1 MNSLAELTCHIWG
14 KAGPAG
20 YFWPMKRT
28 QRQTLDNVNRGYQL
42 IVLEGQCH
50 TILSGSPVRIKF
62 WELNSHTEFKFCYL
76 YLRMARVEKNRNLKW
91 LANVFKFGRHVFQ
104 ESSKFTMDSSWW
116 QISFDVLFWFIK
128 NFVASQGP
136 SFVLNYKLWPKCR
149 QWQCPF
155 KLVWKRRGWYYIVDN
170 SWQRT
175 RPEITSNKIKWK
187 R

>member
-20 YFWPMKRT
+20 YFWPMERT

-76 YLRMARVEKNRNLKW
+76 YLRMTRVEKNRNLKW

-104 ESSKFTMDSSWW
+104 ESPKFTMDSSWW

-136 SFVLNYKLWPKCR
+136 SFV
-149 QWQCPF
+149 F
-155 KLVWKRRGWYYIVDN
+155 KLQVMTEIQTVTVPLSVSLETERLTQHRRQFVAKNTTWNY
-170 SWQRT
+170 S
-175 RPEITSNKIKWK
+175 
-187 R
+187 